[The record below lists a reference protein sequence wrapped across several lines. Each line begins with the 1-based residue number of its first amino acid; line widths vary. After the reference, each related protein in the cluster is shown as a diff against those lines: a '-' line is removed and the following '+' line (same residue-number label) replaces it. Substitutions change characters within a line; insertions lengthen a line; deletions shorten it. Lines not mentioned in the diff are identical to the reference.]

1 MTETAQFAPGEYKI
15 LAALDGLRCS
25 ECNTPFLFEGARCT
39 CGGANVLENPEPLSF
54 KQLKEKTGLSHT
66 HLSRYLKRLR
76 DLLLVTHDYHERKYS
91 ILQNGKG
98 ELGRGMDMRTIAISK
113 IPNYLIL
120 NPEFAQFSL
129 FYYYLGDLG
138 DFEKILERRTNE
150 MAKRQLSDILG
161 LAKRMNLIPDDE
173 LRRKAISSR
182 TITKIWST
190 IFPKLERILLIERI
204 EIKSLENLVK
214 SRKGKPLVRYVL
226 EGGLPDYST

>member
-1 MTETAQFAPGEYKI
+1 
-15 LAALDGLRCS
+15 
-25 ECNTPFLFEGARCT
+25 
-39 CGGANVLENPEPLSF
+39 VVENQEPLSF

-120 NPEFAQFSL
+120 NPEFTQFSL

-138 DFEKILERRTNE
+138 NFEKILERRTNE
-150 MAKRQLSDILG
+150 MAKRQLLDILG
-161 LAKRMNLIPDDE
+161 LAKGMNLIPDDE
-173 LRRKAISSR
+173 LRRKAVSSR

-204 EIKSLENLVK
+204 EVKSLENLVK
-214 SRKGKPLVRYVL
+214 SRKGKALVRDVL
-226 EGGLPDYST
+226 EGGLPDYSLDVGSQKISVSSKGG